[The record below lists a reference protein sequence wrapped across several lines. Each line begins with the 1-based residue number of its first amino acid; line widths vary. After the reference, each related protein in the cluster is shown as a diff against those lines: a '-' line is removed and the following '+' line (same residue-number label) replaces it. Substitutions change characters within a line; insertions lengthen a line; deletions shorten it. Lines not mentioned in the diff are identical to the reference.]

1 MSTVRSKMAD
11 GVFETRCVCCRAVDC
26 PRLYPRMGGCSSLF
40 PDRECSDN
48 GECMNDECA
57 CDILYNGTACDIP
70 LCPNNCAY
78 PNGKCDRLV
87 KVCKCSAGFKG
98 EDCSQRSDQG
108 FWEMV
113 TPRDSPPSGLASH
126 QAVIWGD
133 LMYVLGGESYS
144 GGGMLQEFNIRIQNV
159 HVDSLT
165 DRPESDLKTSVPRT
179 SRSSCDTVDVNNVWK
194 AVYVREYQTPEL
206 RYGHSAVLHGDEVFM
221 YGGVLAGGEVSGEL
235 WAYDINAKMWENI
248 TLIVPHATTQLN
260 SSMIGKPVAYTNHQ
274 IPAACDGAVTFRDI
288 FCNHTR
294 RKAAGQRG
302 LNSSRR
308 DRFAVRPDGLG
319 INLAELR
326 RENETELVTARRPL
340 KVIGHTANVV
350 MDNAKRNEKMVVI
363 FGYSTEYG
371 VLNAVQ
377 EFNFGTRQW
386 RLVKTRGF
394 PVTGSYGHSSSWDP
408 LSRKIYVVGGYRSA
422 EPAGHQLTNTLYS
435 YDPASRTWRLLNPA
449 PLALSQ
455 HSATFLSGGLMM
467 VFGGRGAASHQC
479 YLAEVLSYDVACDK
493 WGYLP
498 ILRKP
503 FQTDLARFG
512 HSAVTSRGLLY
523 IYGGFDGQMKADILK
538 FTPGRCE
545 NVTTL
550 GECLSSRLG
559 VKCVWATEQ
568 TCSTITD
575 MPGDPTASAHGGNYL
590 GEDHTVYCGPQE
602 GESSGP
608 LNPSHEQLCSELQ
621 DCHSC
626 TQTSY
631 KCTWCGDRCTLGF
644 CEGSNKASEANDH
657 CEGKSAIKCSKW
669 FNCKSCLAQEHC
681 VWDQYGCQDI
691 ADGFKKETQECPAAC
706 SEHPTCTECTS
717 EECVWCESKKKCVES
732 TAAELIFPYGQCP
745 IWTTD
750 TTRCPRQNQEWC
762 KVHLTCSNCTS
773 DPACGWC
780 DDSSGTGMGAC
791 ISGGYSLKTA
801 ANRGSVTDTAGI
813 YSCDDLLQ
821 SVSVNDTAGM
831 YCSDDLLQSVSVTD
845 TAGMYCSDDLLQ
857 SVSVTD
863 TADMYSCDDL
873 LQSVSVTDTAGMY
886 CSDDL
891 LQSVSVTDTAGM
903 YSCDDLLQSVSVTD
917 TAGMYCS
924 DDLLQSVSVTDTAG
938 MYSCDDLLQSSVS
951 VTDTAGVYC
960 CDPVTV
966 CQCNGHSR
974 CIEDTDTCEQCD
986 HMTQGVHCEACAPGF
1001 YGNALNGGHCRRCH
1015 PLTGQCFCATKG
1027 VIGEQCDQC
1036 DTDNSFL
1043 NGTGTCYYD
1052 LQVNAPFVFNSSE
1065 GEEGLYERFSQ
1076 INFVSTPL
1084 TDDLPM
1090 TFIITS
1096 SNYVKVNLTFK
1107 SGEGSLILLSDAPG
1121 HEPKGP
1127 RLDSRLVP
1135 RVVFPKA
1142 ELPQRLPGF
1151 GSGSERQVNSFELG
1165 PHQPQY
1171 NFSFPVRVGKEF
1183 KIESFYVYLFDVSH
1197 PADLEV
1203 SFMQHIQLGVQ
1214 GDYYMTLMIVL
1225 TWTKGRSC
1233 VSSYRLT
1240 FTKLSFRADDDDP
1253 VRYLYSSKLLFQST
1267 GRNSTRAINASTSIS
1282 KVPEDIA
1289 STAHYKKQRGT
1300 EASTPWGT

>member
-1 MSTVRSKMAD
+1 
-11 GVFETRCVCCRAVDC
+11 
-26 PRLYPRMGGCSSLF
+26 MGGCSSLF

-57 CDILYNGTACDIP
+57 CDILYNGTACDTP

-144 GGGMLQEFNIRIQNV
+144 GGGMLQEFNIR
-159 HVDSLT
+159 
-165 DRPESDLKTSVPRT
+165 
-179 SRSSCDTVDVNNVWK
+179 NNVWK

-248 TLIVPHATTQLN
+248 TVNSNQCYVMCANNAPCSSLGMRPKTQLC
-260 SSMIGKPVAYTNHQ
+260 SMFATRSDPLGVGLGPGHQRNVRSAVKGPAYTVGIVGSFNH
-274 IPAACDGAVTFRDI
+274 TI
-288 FCNHTR
+288 FYNHTR
-294 RKAAGQRG
+294 RKAAGRRE

-308 DRFAVRPDGLG
+308 DRFSVRPDGLG
-319 INLAELR
+319 INLGELC
-326 RENETELVTARRPL
+326 REHETDFVTARRPL

-691 ADGFKKETQECPAAC
+691 ADGFKKETQTCPAAC
-706 SEHPTCTECTS
+706 SEHSTCTECTS

-750 TTRCPRQNQEWC
+750 TSRCPRQNQEWC

-801 ANRGSVTDTAGI
+801 ANRGR
-813 YSCDDLLQ
+813 
-821 SVSVNDTAGM
+821 
-831 YCSDDLLQSVSVTD
+831 CSNKRWSFTH
-845 TAGMYCSDDLLQ
+845 CKI
-857 SVSVTD
+857 
-863 TADMYSCDDL
+863 
-873 LQSVSVTDTAGMY
+873 
-886 CSDDL
+886 
-891 LQSVSVTDTAGM
+891 
-903 YSCDDLLQSVSVTD
+903 
-917 TAGMYCS
+917 
-924 DDLLQSVSVTDTAG
+924 
-938 MYSCDDLLQSSVS
+938 
-951 VTDTAGVYC
+951 
-960 CDPVTV
+960 

-1001 YGNALNGGHCRRCH
+1001 YGNALNGGHCRTCDCNTDGAGCH

-1043 NGTGTCYYD
+1043 NGTGTCYCE
-1052 LQVNAPFVFNSSE
+1052 LKAFLIIPF
-1065 GEEGLYERFSQ
+1065 GE
-1076 INFVSTPL
+1076 NN
-1084 TDDLPM
+1084 
-1090 TFIITS
+1090 II
-1096 SNYVKVNLTFK
+1096 
-1107 SGEGSLILLSDAPG
+1107 
-1121 HEPKGP
+1121 
-1127 RLDSRLVP
+1127 
-1135 RVVFPKA
+1135 
-1142 ELPQRLPGF
+1142 
-1151 GSGSERQVNSFELG
+1151 
-1165 PHQPQY
+1165 
-1171 NFSFPVRVGKEF
+1171 
-1183 KIESFYVYLFDVSH
+1183 
-1197 PADLEV
+1197 
-1203 SFMQHIQLGVQ
+1203 
-1214 GDYYMTLMIVL
+1214 
-1225 TWTKGRSC
+1225 
-1233 VSSYRLT
+1233 
-1240 FTKLSFRADDDDP
+1240 
-1253 VRYLYSSKLLFQST
+1253 
-1267 GRNSTRAINASTSIS
+1267 
-1282 KVPEDIA
+1282 
-1289 STAHYKKQRGT
+1289 
-1300 EASTPWGT
+1300 